1 MKTITVLASLLVAST
16 LWSAPKDSIPLE
28 LKELDCVIYIDGVQE
43 AGSQPAGLSML
54 LNLADAYQTH
64 GIQGTITAVFDD
76 TATPIILDDESYNTQ
91 TETSSG
97 NPYAKTVAGLVE
109 QGVVLAVC
117 ANDLEGK
124 SLTEDNLLPG
134 VKTTS
139 RGILLVAQLARE
151 GAFTVP
157 TPLPGD
163 QAKD

>member
-1 MKTITVLASLLVAST
+1 MKATTVLASLLITST
-16 LWSAPKDSIPLE
+16 LWSAPKDSIPVE
-28 LKELDCVIYIDGVQE
+28 LKELDCVIYIDGTQA

-54 LNLADAYQTH
+54 LNLTDAYQTH

-76 TATPIILDDESYNTQ
+76 AATTIILNDEAYNAQ

-97 NPYAKTVAGLVE
+97 NPYAETVAGLVE
-109 QGVVLAVC
+109 QGVVIAVC
-117 ANDLEGK
+117 SNDLEGK
-124 SLTEDNLLPG
+124 SLTEDNLLSG